1 MPLLVPALVMLVA
14 LIGLA
19 IPAELLALPFAGT
32 AGGTRPDLVVE
43 ATLRLLPA
51 APGALLAMS
60 SAAGLAALGLTAHN
74 ALVLRSQTERHERA
88 LSALQARERRLR
100 LAVNEAEDGLLH
112 LDPVRD
118 ETGAVIDFAI
128 AEANARAA
136 ALLRRDAQALVGC
149 RVRASIGLPPG
160 DALFRGLAAVLEDG
174 TVFRGEQRVHPRHVA
189 TSWLLVRAV
198 RVDDGLAV
206 TLADI
211 ADRKREARRLRRA
224 SRLDPL
230 TALVNRRA
238 FVEIATERLAAAR
251 AQGQEA
257 VLFYLDCDDFKRIN
271 DGFGHA
277 TGDRALTEI
286 ARALRAAMR
295 ETDVIARLGGDEFAM
310 LALDTV
316 GSCAD
321 TIRSRVN
328 ARLDALNRAGVLPA
342 TVGISIG
349 HVSVPAT
356 DERSL
361 PQLLHEA
368 DTDLMHRKAA
378 RRVARKAMAAIAS
391 APLSPRTR
399 HTRGSEA
406 PIPA

>member
-1 MPLLVPALVMLVA
+1 MPLLVPALVVLVA
-14 LIGLA
+14 LIGLVV
-19 IPAELLALPFAGT
+19 PAELLALPFVEA
-32 AGGTRPDLVVE
+32 ASGTRPDLVVE
-43 ATLRLLPA
+43 ATLRLLPT
-51 APGALLAMS
+51 APSAFLAMS

-74 ALVLRSQTERHERA
+74 ALVLRSQTERQARDLE
-88 LSALQARERRLR
+88 ALQARERRLR
-100 LAVNEAEDGLLH
+100 LTVHEAEDGLLH
-112 LDPVRD
+112 LEPVRD
-118 ETGAVIDFAI
+118 ASGAVVDFAI
-128 AEANARAA
+128 VEVNARAA
-136 ALLRRDAQALVGC
+136 ALLRRNADALVGC
-149 RVRASIGLPPG
+149 RVRDSIGLPIE
-160 DALFRGLAAVLEDG
+160 DALFRGLTAVLEHG

-224 SRLDPL
+224 SLVDPL
-230 TALVNRRA
+230 TALVNRRG
-238 FVEIATERLAAAR
+238 FVEIATEQLAAAR
-251 AQGQEA
+251 AQRQDA
-257 VLFYLDCDDFKRIN
+257 VLFYLDCDDFKGIN

-321 TIRSRVN
+321 TIRARVN
-328 ARLDALNRAGVLPA
+328 TRLDALNRSGVLPT
-342 TVGISIG
+342 TVGVSIG
-349 HVSVPAT
+349 HVSVPAS
-356 DERSL
+356 DDRSL
-361 PQLLHEA
+361 QQLLHEA

-378 RRVARKAMAAIAS
+378 RRVARKAMAAIAAS
-391 APLSPRTR
+391 PLSPRPR
-399 HTRGSEA
+399 RTRGTDA
-406 PIPA
+406 PIAA